1 MITDYLKFA
10 FGTISHRKMRSW
22 LTMIGIFIGIAAVV
36 ALISLGQGFKEAIN
50 REFEKIGTDKLFVT
64 AKSGFGAP
72 GTNAAVEL
80 AKDDMKVVKK
90 RLLNIALEKL
100 GIKFDTMMMKEQMT
114 AVFSK
119 GDLSSVAQIV
129 HKFSKEIIKGKK
141 GNFAVLGAFDASDG
155 RVVDANEFK
164 AIATLPSREVLLA
177 QVAMMLTMPLKQMM
191 MVLNEKSK
199 KV

>member
-1 MITDYLKFA
+1 MA
-10 FGTISHRKMRSW
+10 
-22 LTMIGIFIGIAAVV
+22 LTKTQKSVLIDQSTKGMNESGAAVF
-36 ALISLGQGFKEAIN
+36 SEFKGVTVEEFKRLR
-50 REFEKIGTDKLFVT
+50 RELKKV
-64 AKSGFGAP
+64 
-72 GTNAAVEL
+72 NA
-80 AKDDMKVVKK
+80 DMKVVKK

-100 GIKFDTMMMKEQMT
+100 GIKFDPMMMKEQMT